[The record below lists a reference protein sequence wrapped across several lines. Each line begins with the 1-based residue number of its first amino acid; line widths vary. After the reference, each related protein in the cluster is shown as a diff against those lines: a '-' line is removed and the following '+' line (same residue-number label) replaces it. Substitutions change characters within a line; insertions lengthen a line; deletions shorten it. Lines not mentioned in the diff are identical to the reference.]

1 MLDKIII
8 SCKNVVKNSEKVKI
22 NKVKL
27 DEFINEIKTISFNKV
42 LRLLEEMITHAF
54 DNNGALFDYE
64 SSTE

>member
-42 LRLLEEMITHAF
+42 LRLLEEMITH
-54 DNNGALFDYE
+54 
-64 SSTE
+64 